1 MSPSDT
7 KRGGSAKNKEE
18 SADDSEGYNYVS
30 IHVISGGVSAKML
43 SCNRYIFILIV

>member
-18 SADDSEGYNYVS
+18 SADDSDGYTYVS
-30 IHVISGGVSAKML
+30 IHVISGGVSANGRWR
-43 SCNRYIFILIV
+43 CVAARC